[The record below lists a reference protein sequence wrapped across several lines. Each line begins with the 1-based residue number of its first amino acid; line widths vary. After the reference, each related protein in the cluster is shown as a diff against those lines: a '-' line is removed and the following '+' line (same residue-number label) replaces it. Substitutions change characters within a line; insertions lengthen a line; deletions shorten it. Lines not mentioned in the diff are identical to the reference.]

1 MSVNKEDILKGITK
15 IEDKVLASR
24 LLDKAEQCRYSSF
37 VFSDFLTPY
46 EAALAKRV
54 LNKLETLHF
63 EFWGG
68 YDDAERVVAVISQD
82 IIFKEDIQHNINLG
96 FIEIELL
103 AEKALSHRDYLGSLL
118 GLGIRREKIGDILVD
133 EGKCTVIVHDQ
144 IADFIVY
151 NIEKIGNVKAS
162 CHRISSF
169 QFIPPKKQEKLISS
183 TVASLR
189 ADAIASSGFGISRT
203 KILDYFK
210 SQRVSINWETI
221 QNPAKLL
228 IEGDVVSI
236 RGLGRMVLEKVGGTT
251 KKDRISILIK
261 RFI

>member
-1 MSVNKEDILKGITK
+1 MSVNKEEILKGIIK

-24 LLDKAEQCRYSSF
+24 LLDRAEQCRYSSF
-37 VFSDFLTPY
+37 VYSDFLTPY
-46 EAALAKRV
+46 EAALAKRI
-54 LNKLETLHF
+54 LSKLESLHVA
-63 EFWGG
+63 FWGG
-68 YDDAERVVAVISQD
+68 YEDAERVVAVISQD
-82 IIFKEDIQHNINLG
+82 IIFKEEIQHNVNLA
-96 FIEIELL
+96 FVEIVLTS
-103 AEKALSHRDYLGSLL
+103 EKDMSHRDYLGSLL

-133 EGKCTVIVHDQ
+133 EGKGTVIVHDQ

-169 QFIPPKKQEKLISS
+169 EFMPPKKQEKIITS

-221 QNPAKLL
+221 QNPSKMLS
-228 IEGDVVSI
+228 EGDVVSI

-261 RFI
+261 RYI